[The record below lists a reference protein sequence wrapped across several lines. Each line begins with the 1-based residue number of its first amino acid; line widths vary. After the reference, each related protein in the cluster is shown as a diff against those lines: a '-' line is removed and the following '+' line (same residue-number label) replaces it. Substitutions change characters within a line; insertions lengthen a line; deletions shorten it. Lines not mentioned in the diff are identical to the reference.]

1 MVRYS
6 TEPKEA
12 TKYAKT
18 RGSYLR
24 VHFKN
29 TRETAKAIS
38 GKKLTYAIKYLNDVK
53 EHKQA
58 VPFRRFHG
66 GVGRCAQAKAFGHT
80 QGRWPVKSAEFL
92 LGLLKNV
99 RSNAEV
105 KELDIEN
112 LIISHIQVNQAPK
125 QRRRTYRA
133 HGRINP
139 YMSSPCHIEIIVTE
153 EAAQVKRESD
163 NTKVQRRLNSRQ
175 LARKRLTASSQAQA
189 QAQTQA

>member
-6 TEPKEA
+6 ITPSNIDK
-12 TKYAKT
+12 TVKT

-38 GKKLTYAIKYLNDVK
+38 GRKLLNAIRYLEDVK

-58 VPFRRFHG
+58 VPFRGFNG
-66 GVGRCAQAKAFGHT
+66 GVGRCAQVKAFGAT
-80 QGRWPVKSAEFL
+80 QGRWPQKSAEFL
-92 LGLLKNV
+92 LGLLRNAQ
-99 RSNAEV
+99 SNAEI
-105 KELDIEN
+105 KQLDIDN
-112 LIISHIQVNQAPK
+112 LVITHIQVNQAPK

-139 YMSSPCHIEIIVTE
+139 YMSNPCHIEIIVTE
-153 EAAQVKRESD
+153 KAAQVKHFIHKFS
-163 NTKVQRRLNSRQ
+163 NISFYL
-175 LARKRLTASSQAQA
+175 
-189 QAQTQA
+189 

>member
-1 MVRYS
+1 LKMVRYS
-6 TEPKEA
+6 IEPANSSKSA
-12 TKYAKT
+12 RT

-29 TRETAKAIS
+29 TREAAKAIS
-38 GKKLTYAIKYLNDVK
+38 GKKLTKAIKYLNDVK

-66 GVGRCAQAKAFGHT
+66 GVGRCAQAKAFGCT
-80 QGRWPVKSAEFL
+80 QGRWPEKSAEFL
-92 LGLLKNV
+92 LGLLKNAQ
-99 RSNAEV
+99 SNAEN
-105 KELDIEN
+105 KHLDVDN

-153 EAAQVKRESD
+153 ENTQIKRESD
-163 NTKVQRRLNSRQ
+163 VAKKVPRLNRRQ
-175 LARKRLTASSQAQA
+175 LARRRLITSSQPQAQA
-189 QAQTQA
+189 